1 MPRLLLVRV
10 AAISLAA
17 LTVLAA
23 CSSGDE
29 SENVKSTATSATP
42 GQFPWM
48 ATTQIAEK
56 HVCGGALISPTWVLT
71 GKHCHESVL
80 TNNADHWQVRL
91 DSVERKEGGELIDVR
106 RFVDY
111 PGSEVDLALIE
122 LERPANTKPL
132 ALIDVGNSAP
142 YEIGAE
148 AIALGWGTDGIG
160 EKATKILD
168 WTAQITAPND
178 TCDGG
183 QNGEFCGGRPNN
195 EGSGT
200 CTFDSGG
207 GHMCGQPK
215 DSPPMARRFQLP
227 TWREHCAASTT
238 SHAESPVAT
247 MTGNQL
253 VVVMASGSANKSNSG
268 LRDLL

>member
-23 CSSGDE
+23 CSFGDE
-29 SENVKSTATSATP
+29 SGDVKTTSTQAEP
-42 GQFPWM
+42 DQFPWM
-48 ATTQIAEK
+48 ASTRIPAK
-56 HVCGGALISPTWVLT
+56 NLCGGVLISPTWVLT

-80 TNNADHWQVRL
+80 ANNADHWQVRL
-91 DSVERKEGGELIDVR
+91 DSVERKEGGELIDAR

-122 LERPANTKPL
+122 LERPATTKPL
-132 ALIDVGNSAP
+132 ALIDVGNTAP

-148 AIALGWGTDGIG
+148 AITLGWGTDGISN
-160 EKATKILD
+160 KPTKILE

-178 TCDGG
+178 TCGGG

-207 GHMCGQPK
+207 PYVWAAKGFAADGSPLSTPYVAGTLRGLNNESCGIPGRNDDWQ
-215 DSPPMARRFQLP
+215 STGGSYGQ
-227 TWREHCAASTT
+227 WIREQI
-238 SHAESPVAT
+238 E
-247 MTGNQL
+247 
-253 VVVMASGSANKSNSG
+253 
-268 LRDLL
+268 

>member
-1 MPRLLLVRV
+1 
-10 AAISLAA
+10 
-17 LTVLAA
+17 
-23 CSSGDE
+23 
-29 SENVKSTATSATP
+29 
-42 GQFPWM
+42 M
-48 ATTQIAEK
+48 ASTQIAEK

-80 TNNADHWQVRL
+80 TNDADQWQVRL
-91 DSVERKEGGELIDVR
+91 NSVERKEDGELIDVR

-168 WTAQITAPND
+168 WTPQITAPND

-183 QNGEFCGGRPNN
+183 QNGEFCGGRPDNA
-195 EGSGT
+195 GSGT
-200 CTFDSGG
+200 CMFDSGG
-207 GHMCGQPK
+207 PYVWAAKGFAADGSPLSTPYVAGTLRGLNNESCGIPGRNDDWQ
-215 DSPPMARRFQLP
+215 STGGSYGQ
-227 TWREHCAASTT
+227 WIREQI
-238 SHAESPVAT
+238 E
-247 MTGNQL
+247 
-253 VVVMASGSANKSNSG
+253 
-268 LRDLL
+268 

>member
-1 MPRLLLVRV
+1 MQRLLLLVRV
-10 AAISLAA
+10 AAISLAT

-29 SENVKSTATSATP
+29 SGNVNETSTSATL

-48 ATTQIAEK
+48 ASTQLDEK
-56 HVCGGALISPTWVLT
+56 NLCGGALISPTWVLT

-80 TNNADHWQVRL
+80 TNDADQWQVRL
-91 DSVERKEGGELIDVR
+91 NSVERKEGGELINIR

-122 LERPANTKPL
+122 LERPATTKPL

-142 YEIGAE
+142 YEIGSG
-148 AIALGWGTDGIG
+148 AIALGWGTDGISN
-160 EKATKILD
+160 KAAKILD
-168 WTAQITAPND
+168 WEAQITAPND

-183 QNGEFCGGRPNN
+183 QNGVFCGGRPNN
-195 EGSGT
+195 KGSGT

-207 GHMCGQPK
+207 PYVWAAKGFAADGSPLSTPYVAGTLRGLNNETCGVPGRNDDWQ
-215 DSPPMARRFQLP
+215 STGGSYGQ
-227 TWREHCAASTT
+227 WIRE
-238 SHAESPVAT
+238 
-247 MTGNQL
+247 QIQ
-253 VVVMASGSANKSNSG
+253 
-268 LRDLL
+268 